1 MFSIEAI
8 MSTNLIT
15 VPPSATLAEARTLMH
30 DNRIHHLP
38 VLEGQKLTGLI
49 SLTNVLA
56 ATDSFLRDDGS
67 RIHAS
72 EIGIK
77 DVMVTDVATVDV
89 NASLRHA
96 ALFLEKHKIGCL
108 PVLDY
113 DDLVGIITDTDF
125 VAVAINL
132 LEQIEETEP
141 VDEDYEDVDVACSAS
156 CCSSSS
162 LRSAYWASRSEPS
175 RIATQRVL
183 SSLSSA
189 IFSVIVSGTDSNI
202 PTGPKI
208 NPHANSP
215 TNTTSGEMP
224 TP

>member
-15 VPPSATLAEARTLMH
+15 LSPSATLAEARTLMH
-30 DNRIHHLP
+30 EHRIHHLP
-38 VLEGQKLTGLI
+38 VLDGDKLIGLI

-67 RIHAS
+67 RIHAD
-72 EIGIK
+72 EIDIT
-77 DVMVTDVATVDV
+77 DAMVTDVATVDV
-89 NASLRHA
+89 SASLRHA

-108 PVLDY
+108 PVMDN

-141 VDEDYEDVDVACSAS
+141 VAEDYDEVDVA
-156 CCSSSS
+156 
-162 LRSAYWASRSEPS
+162 
-175 RIATQRVL
+175 
-183 SSLSSA
+183 
-189 IFSVIVSGTDSNI
+189 
-202 PTGPKI
+202 
-208 NPHANSP
+208 
-215 TNTTSGEMP
+215 
-224 TP
+224 